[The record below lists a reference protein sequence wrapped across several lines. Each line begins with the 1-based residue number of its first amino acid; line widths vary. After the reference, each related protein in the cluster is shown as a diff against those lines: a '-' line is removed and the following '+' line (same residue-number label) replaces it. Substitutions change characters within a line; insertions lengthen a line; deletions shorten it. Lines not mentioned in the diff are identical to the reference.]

1 MTVSE
6 QKWPV
11 AVIVFA
17 LVLTAAW
24 VCCLGYGIVKLIEVA
39 I

>member
-1 MTVSE
+1 MSE
-6 QKWPV
+6 PKWPV
-11 AVIVFA
+11 AVIVLA

-24 VCCLGYGIVKLIEVA
+24 ACCLGYGIVKLIEVA